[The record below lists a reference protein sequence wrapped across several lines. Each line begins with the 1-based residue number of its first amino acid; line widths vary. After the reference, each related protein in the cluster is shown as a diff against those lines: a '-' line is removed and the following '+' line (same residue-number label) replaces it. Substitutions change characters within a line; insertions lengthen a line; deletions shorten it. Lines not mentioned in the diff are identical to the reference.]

1 MRRDLYL
8 RGNESITMGIK
19 VDNFDE
25 SPVSSVTETLLRNP
39 DKVND
44 WLIITDKHMTSYASN
59 PEVFLLP
66 KAHEFLKPLIEAYS
80 HNLEGFTQY
89 LVEIR
94 DNFDRR
100 SLQYTE
106 VQAIYRRIN
115 GRYVQTSRR
124 ERIARATAKAEELYG
139 EIPYTKRLQWMAE
152 LEHKWAQRRL
162 AFLEIQRTRLKQK
175 HLETELR
182 TELLLEFWDIIDTE
196 IYKGELPPWN

>member
-1 MRRDLYL
+1 
-8 RGNESITMGIK
+8 MGIK

-115 GRYVQTSRR
+115 GRYVQTARR

-182 TELLLEFWDIIDTE
+182 TELLLEVWDIIDTE

>member
-1 MRRDLYL
+1 
-8 RGNESITMGIK
+8 MGIK
-19 VDNFDE
+19 VDNFEE
-25 SPVSSVTETLLRNP
+25 SPLSAVTATLLRNP
-39 DKVND
+39 DKVKE
-44 WLIITDKHMTSYASN
+44 WLTIADKHMTSYEDN

-80 HNLEGFTQY
+80 NNLEGFTQY
-89 LVEIR
+89 LLELR

-100 SLQYTE
+100 SRQFVD
-106 VQAIYRRIN
+106 VQAIYRRLN
-115 GRYVQTSRR
+115 GRYVQTARR
-124 ERIARATAKAEELYG
+124 ERINRANTKAEELYG
-139 EIPYTKRLQWMAE
+139 EVPYTKRMQWMAE

>member
-1 MRRDLYL
+1 MRQDLYL

-80 HNLEGFTQY
+80 HDLEGFTQY

-106 VQAIYRRIN
+106 VQAIYRRLN
-115 GRYVQTSRR
+115 GRLVQ
-124 ERIARATAKAEELYG
+124 
-139 EIPYTKRLQWMAE
+139 
-152 LEHKWAQRRL
+152 
-162 AFLEIQRTRLKQK
+162 
-175 HLETELR
+175 
-182 TELLLEFWDIIDTE
+182 
-196 IYKGELPPWN
+196 